1 MESSASNSA
10 PTATPDV
17 VVIGGGPGGYVAAIR
32 AAQLGLSTVCVE
44 MDKTLGGTCVNV
56 GCIPSKALL
65 SSSEHY
71 EFAKHA
77 AAAHGIGIGQL
88 SLDLAT
94 MLKRKDDVVTQNTKG
109 IEFLF
114 RKHKITWAKGFGT
127 LKPGNV
133 VEVTAAGTGSAGGP
147 PAEKIATYQAKN
159 VIIATGSVPIQLP
172 FLKFDERRV
181 LSNVGALIIPQVP
194 KHLIVIGGGIIGLE
208 LGSVWNRLGAKVTVI
223 ELLPAILPGMDD
235 DVVREADR
243 ILRKQGLEIRTGTRV
258 TNGGLTDNG
267 AFVEVEKEGTKER
280 IDGDYVLVSVG
291 RKPATTGID
300 VAGLGINVGK
310 RGEILVDDQ
319 MRTNVP
325 NVYAI
330 GDCVPGPMLAHKAED
345 EGVVAAEV
353 IAGKPSRMHY
363 KSIPGVV
370 YTWPEIASVGLTE
383 RQVKDSGREYR
394 AGRFPFSANGRARS
408 MGDAMGF
415 VKMVADAKTD
425 ELLGVHMIGPNVSEL
440 IAEVVLA
447 FEYRGSSEDIG
458 VTVHAH
464 PTLSEVTKEA
474 ALATLG
480 RALHI

>member
-1 MESSASNSA
+1 M
-10 PTATPDV
+10 
-17 VVIGGGPGGYVAAIR
+17 IGGGPGGYVAAIR

-88 SLDLAT
+88 NLDLAT
-94 MLKRKDDVVTQNTKG
+94 MLKRKDDVVSQNTKG

-114 RKHKITWAKGFGT
+114 RKHKITWARGFGT
-127 LKPGNV
+127 LRPGNV
-133 VEVTAAGTGSAGGP
+133 VEVTAGGAGGAGAP
-147 PAEKIATYQAKN
+147 PADKIATYHAKN

-172 FLKFDERRV
+172 FLPFDERRI
-181 LSNVGALIIPQVP
+181 LSNVGALAIPHVP

-208 LGSVWNRLGAKVTVI
+208 LGSVWNRLGAKVTVV

-235 DVVREADR
+235 DVVKEADR
-243 ILRKQGLEIRTGTRV
+243 VLRKQGLEIRTGTRV
-258 TNGGLTDNG
+258 TNGGLTESG
-267 AFVEVEKEGTKER
+267 VFVEVEKDGAKER
-280 IDGDYVLVSVG
+280 IDGDHVLVSVG
-291 RKPATTGID
+291 RRPSTTGID
-300 VAGLGINVGK
+300 AKALGLEVGK
-310 RGEILVDDQ
+310 RGEILVDAQ
-319 MRTNVP
+319 MRTKLP

-383 RQVKDSGREYR
+383 RQVKESGREYR
-394 AGRFPFSANGRARS
+394 TGRFPFSANGRARS
-408 MGDAMGF
+408 MGDTMGF
-415 VKMVADAKTD
+415 VKMVADARTD

-440 IAEVVLA
+440 IAEIVLA